1 MKKWFLKIEKAVDGT
16 DMYVSEGFSLDEE
29 QRCALC
35 FDTKEEAEDYA
46 MEMPDDDVVVVEEE
60 IIQAAQFNQK
70 YNNAIQGIC
79 LKLRIPYFILFLRHF
94 LHLFI

>member
-1 MKKWFLKIEKAVDGT
+1 MSIYHRHVSVKIGDSDMKKWFLKIEKAVDGT

-35 FDTKEEAEDYA
+35 FDTKEEAEEYA

-60 IIQAAQFNQK
+60 II
-70 YNNAIQGIC
+70 
-79 LKLRIPYFILFLRHF
+79 
-94 LHLFI
+94 

>member
-35 FDTKEEAEDYA
+35 FDTKEEADDYA
-46 MEMPDDDVVVVEEE
+46 MEMPDDDVMVVEEE
-60 IIQAAQFNQK
+60 IIQAAQFNQ
-70 YNNAIQGIC
+70 
-79 LKLRIPYFILFLRHF
+79 
-94 LHLFI
+94 

>member
-1 MKKWFLKIEKAVDGT
+1 MSIYHRLVSVKTGDFDMKKWFLKIDKAVDGT

-35 FDTKEEAEDYA
+35 FDTKQEAEEYA

-60 IIQAAQFNQK
+60 II
-70 YNNAIQGIC
+70 
-79 LKLRIPYFILFLRHF
+79 
-94 LHLFI
+94 